1 MPSPVGHALAGY
13 AVGALIAGRPTL
25 GTGARL
31 WPPPALM
38 VAWAA
43 LGCAADI
50 DFLFGAHSMYTHSVG
65 AALIVGLA
73 LAAFRLPLRLV
84 LAGAAV
90 YASHPLL
97 DALGYDTNPPL
108 GIMAFWPFSSDY
120 YISPV
125 AVLTPVSRRF
135 NWEFFWS
142 HNLKVVTSEIL
153 IFGIL
158 ALLVYRFRSSRNSVE
173 AVAT

>member
-13 AVGALIAGRPTL
+13 AVGALIAGKPTL

-31 WPPPALM
+31 WPPPPLM
-38 VAWAA
+38 IGWAA
-43 LGCAADI
+43 LGCAPDL
-50 DFLFGAHSMYTHSVG
+50 DLLFGAHSMYTHSVG
-65 AALIVGLA
+65 AALVVALA
-73 LAAFRLPLRLV
+73 LAALRVPLRLV
-84 LAGAAV
+84 VASFVV
-90 YASHPLL
+90 YLSHPLL

-125 AVLTPVSRRF
+125 ALLTPVSRRF
-135 NWEFFWS
+135 DWEFFWS

-153 IFGIL
+153 IFGTA
-158 ALLVYRFRSSRNSVE
+158 ALLVYRFRSSRSGAE
-173 AVAT
+173 ALAA